1 MIAGRYKVVQE
12 VGLGTFGR
20 VLECQDLQTRRRD
33 RSDRV
38 AIKVV
43 RKVARYYDSAV
54 IEARIIQDINRRG
67 GRGLSHFVVMYD
79 AFSFD
84 GHYSLVF
91 ECLGPSLYDFLKRHS
106 YRPFPMT
113 CIQDFSVQLLE
124 ALEFIHAFRLCH
136 TDLKIENVLLV
147 SGREVLYRN
156 RPVPASTR
164 IKIIDFGG
172 ASYDSDKKARVIN
185 TRQYRAPEVVLDTAW
200 SMPSDMWSLGC
211 ILVEL
216 YQGDLLF
223 PTHDDVEHLALMEK
237 VISPFP
243 EWMLRTSA
251 SRNSSREALVRRA
264 FNSNNW
270 HRLESVLSRE
280 SLSFVR
286 NARTLESI
294 VRDPEDSWFLNLLRR
309 ILVIDP
315 QDRATAHESLK
326 FLRHI
331 GRDDVRHA

>member
-1 MIAGRYKVVQE
+1 VVQE
-12 VGLGTFGR
+12 VGIGTFGR
-20 VLECQDLQTRRRD
+20 VLECQDLQSRRCD

-38 AIKVV
+38 AIKVI
-43 RKVARYYDSAV
+43 RKVPRYYDSAV

-67 GRGLSHFVVMYD
+67 GRGLSHFVVLYD
-79 AFSFD
+79 DFSFD

-91 ECLGPSLYDFLKRHS
+91 ECLGPSLYDFLRKHS

-113 CIQDFSVQLLE
+113 CIHDFVVQLLE

-172 ASYDSDKKARVIN
+172 AAYDADKKARVIN
-185 TRQYRAPEVVLDTAW
+185 TRQYRAPEVVLDTVW

-211 ILVEL
+211 IFVEL
-216 YQGDLLF
+216 FQGDLLF

-251 SRNSSREALVRRA
+251 SRNPSRDSLVRRA
-264 FNSNNW
+264 FNSRNW

-280 SLSFVR
+280 SVSFVR

-294 VRDPEDSWFLNLLRR
+294 VRDPEDSWFLSLLRR

-315 QDRATAHESLK
+315 QDRATAHEALK
-326 FLRHI
+326 FLRRV
-331 GRDDVRHA
+331 GRDGVRRA